1 MAEVFRT
8 PDERFEGLPGYDLE
22 LRAPVFV
29 PLEIELRVCLEPGHF
44 AADVREAL
52 TLAFGATLRP
62 DGTRPFF
69 HPDNFTF
76 GQPLYLSQIYARA
89 MAVDGVASVE
99 ALTLQRWGKV
109 AAGELAAG
117 RIVPSSNEILRC
129 DSDPNFPENGLIA
142 FTVPGES
149 A

>member
-1 MAEVFRT
+1 
-8 PDERFEGLPGYDLE
+8 
-22 LRAPVFV
+22 
-29 PLEIELRVCLEPGHF
+29 
-44 AADVREAL
+44 VREAL
-52 TLAFGATLRP
+52 TVVFAANVQP
-62 DGTRPFF
+62 DGTRGFF

-99 ALTLQRWGKV
+99 ALTFQRWGKI

-129 DSDPNFPENGLIA
+129 DSDPNFPENGLIT
-142 FTVPGES
+142 FTVPGEN